1 MYEGGIYLN
10 KIVIPEPIN
19 RIVVHDD
26 VIEVTKDEQLFLN
39 CKKVETLED
48 DTKAIS
54 ILVKGLC
61 STVSALR

>member
-1 MYEGGIYLN
+1 MYEGGIYVS

-26 VIEVTKDEQLFLN
+26 VIEVTKDGELFLN

-48 DTKAIS
+48 ATKAIS
-54 ILVKGLC
+54 ILIKGLC
-61 STVSALR
+61 STASALR